1 MVRTAAKNH
10 QFICRHTRVDEAAP
24 CHGLRIAEADLEK
37 TLYEI
42 VSQQARIILHLDGLA
57 DAGLLDLQLAKQGD
71 YHRKIESYLDKK
83 RVLYERLVLREV
95 SMEKYKSSKA
105 EIDKELVRLKKI
117 HAALA
122 EQTAHTQMEEK
133 AKSARIELAQKISG
147 ENSLTAELADELI
160 ERVYVYPGNQVEI
173 VWKTNDFC
181 MEEM

>member
-37 TLYEI
+37 TLYAI
-42 VSQQARIILHLDGLA
+42 ISQQAKIILHLDSLA
-57 DAGLLDLQLAKQGD
+57 DAGLLDLQLAQQGD
-71 YHRKIESYLDKK
+71 YHCKIESYLDKK
-83 RVLYERLVLREV
+83 RALYERLVLREV
-95 SMEKYKSSKA
+95 SMEEYKLRKA
-105 EIDKELVRLKKI
+105 EIDKELDRLKKI
-117 HAALA
+117 HAALT
-122 EQTAHTQMEEK
+122 EQTAHMQMAEK

-147 ENSLTAELADELI
+147 EDGLTAELADELI